1 VTRLHHFFQD
11 VNLSFLLLNLR
22 FEIFNR
28 RVLDLFEFDLQLNH
42 FSLVVLTGLLGSFQC
57 RFRLFDL
64 RLLLALRLFI
74 YLKLAIFLF

>member
-28 RVLDLFEFDLQLNH
+28 RVLDLFQFDLQLNY
-42 FSLVVLTGLLGSFQC
+42 FSLVVFTGLLGSFQC